1 VAADAVRAV
10 EVEGHTSIRDARVE
24 LGPINVLIGANG
36 AGKSNFIRVLELL
49 GRIVDQQLALYVRR
63 SGGASLLFNRS
74 TGARRIRLKLDGR
87 PASYEA
93 ILEPSVDDG
102 VYFAHE
108 VISPGEGGTVTVAH
122 GGTETWLHTVARGGT
137 KTFPYMDS
145 DFGLWFKVAKP
156 VIRSLRGCRVYH
168 FHDTGPQSSIK
179 APAPTADNLTVHGDG
194 SNVSSVLIRLRD
206 SDDPEDVAAYRRI
219 SGVVRQVAPFF
230 RDFVLEPE
238 RSDRIRLRWR
248 EADSDTVFS
257 AHQMSDGTLRFV
269 CLATLLL
276 QPKLPALVV
285 VDEPELGLHPYG
297 ITQLAGLIRQA
308 SERSQVL
315 LATQSV
321 TLVNEFDIEDLIV
334 VEREDGA
341 STFSRP
347 DRERFTAWPQD
358 YSLGEL
364 WQKNVI
370 GGRPGPAGRG
380 IA

>member
-24 LGPINVLIGANG
+24 LGRVNVLIGANG

-49 GRIVDQQLALYVRR
+49 GRIVDKQLALYVRR

-74 TGARRIRLKLDGR
+74 TSARRIRLKLDSV

-93 ILEPSVDDG
+93 VLEPSVDDG
-102 VYFAHE
+102 VYFAQE
-108 VISPGEGGTVTVAH
+108 ILYPKEGDPASAVTFAD
-122 GGTETWLHTVARGGT
+122 GDSETFLYRA
-137 KTFPYMDS
+137 PEI
-145 DFGLWFKVAKP
+145 FGLGHEITSP
-156 VIRSLRGCRVYH
+156 VIKGLRGCRVYH
-168 FHDTGPQSSIK
+168 FHDTGPQSTIK
-179 APAPTADNLTVHGDG
+179 APAPTADNLAVHGDG
-194 SNVSSVLIRLRD
+194 RNVASVLARLRD
-206 SDDPEDVAAYRRI
+206 SDDSEDVAAYRRI

-285 VDEPELGLHPYG
+285 VDEPELGLHLYG

-321 TLVNEFDIEDLIV
+321 TLVNEFDLDDLIV

-347 DRERFTAWPQD
+347 DRDRLTAWLDD

-370 GGRPGPAGRG
+370 GGRPGPVGRG

>member
-1 VAADAVRAV
+1 L
-10 EVEGHTSIRDARVE
+10 DAR
-24 LGPINVLIGANG
+24 P
-36 AGKSNFIRVLELL
+36 
-49 GRIVDQQLALYVRR
+49 Y
-63 SGGASLLFNRS
+63 
-74 TGARRIRLKLDGR
+74 
-87 PASYEA
+87 SYEA
-93 ILEPSVDDG
+93 VLESSVDDT
-102 VYFAHE
+102 VYFASE
-108 VISPGEGGTVTVAH
+108 AVYPEGYDSASGAIFAPLGYPETAFYGPPEDFSIGREIADQVIS
-122 GGTETWLHTVARGGT
+122 
-137 KTFPYMDS
+137 
-145 DFGLWFKVAKP
+145 
-156 VIRSLRGCRVYH
+156 SLRGCRVYH
-168 FHDTGPQSSIK
+168 FHDTGPQSPIK

-194 SNVSSVLIRLRD
+194 GNIASVLARLRD
-206 SDDPEDVAAYRRI
+206 SDDPEDAAAYRRI

-297 ITQLAGLIRQA
+297 ITQLAGLVRQA

-321 TLVNEFDIEDLIV
+321 TLVNEFDLDDLIV

-347 DRERFTAWPQD
+347 DRERLTAWLND

-370 GGRPGPAGRG
+370 GGRPGPAGRE